1 MIENKWF
8 QDADFVKLQPSVKFK
23 GKPVAFSVAAVLKD
37 KKKEN
42 ILPVKRDVIR
52 LQCEVM
58 KKELGSG
65 KKM

>member
-23 GKPVAFSVAAVLKD
+23 GKPVAFSVAAVLKE
-37 KKKEN
+37 KKEN
-42 ILPVKRDVIR
+42 ILTVKRDVSR
-52 LQCEVM
+52 LQCEVV
-58 KKELGSG
+58 KKELGSE

>member
-1 MIENKWF
+1 MIEKKWL
-8 QDADFVKLQPSVKFK
+8 QDADFVKLQPSVELK
-23 GKPVAFSVAAVLKD
+23 GKPVGFSVIAKR
-37 KKKEN
+37 EQ

-65 KKM
+65 NKM